1 MTKIAVSS
9 GDPAGIGPDICI
21 KAFGNKKI
29 LSYKPIVF
37 GNIELFIERAKQ
49 INQEINIR
57 EYKGEEE
64 DSISNDFLWMVDKP
78 IGVDISSSK
87 PNPKS
92 AEYIINIFEES
103 VNKTISKEFDA
114 IVTCPINKEIINE
127 GGIPF
132 TGHTEELA
140 KLGKTNKV
148 VMMLANQKI
157 KVALASTHIPLNE
170 VSDFINKGH
179 IEEVVEIIH
188 TSLRDYWNANDPL
201 IKVLGINPHAGDGG
215 YIGKEEKEVIS
226 PALQN
231 LKEKGIY
238 TIGPISADT
247 AFIEKDG
254 TKKAD
259 AFLAMF
265 HDQGLPVIK
274 TMGFGETVNITL
286 GLPFIRTSVD
296 HGTAYDKAG
305 LGSADES
312 SLIAAMEMAFSMSK
326 KNLKDATS

>member
-37 GNIELFIERAKQ
+37 GNIDLFVERAKQ

-188 TSLRDYWNANDPL
+188 RSLRDYWSANDPL

-231 LKEKGIY
+231 LKEKGIN

>member
-49 INQEINIR
+49 INQEIDIR

-64 DSISNDFLWMVDKP
+64 DSISNNFLWMVDMP

-157 KVALASTHIPLNE
+157 KVALASTHIPLKE

-231 LKEKGIY
+231 LKEKGIN

>member
-21 KAFGNKKI
+21 KAFGNKKDLI
-29 LSYKPIVF
+29 YKPIVF
-37 GNIELFIERAKQ
+37 GNLDLFEERAAQ
-49 INQEINIR
+49 INQEIAIK
-57 EYKGEEE
+57 EYRGEDE
-64 DSISNDFLWMVDKP
+64 DSLSSDFLWIVNKP
-78 IGVDISSSK
+78 IGTEISAGK
-87 PNPKS
+87 PDPKS

-103 VNKTISKEFDA
+103 VKKTISNEFNA
-114 IVTCPINKEIINE
+114 IVTCPINKEVINA

-140 KLGKTNKV
+140 RLSKSKKV

-157 KVALASTHIPLNE
+157 KIALASTHIPLSA
-170 VSDFINKGH
+170 VSDFINKSH
-179 IEEVVEIIH
+179 LEEVVKIIYK
-188 TSLRDYWNANDPL
+188 SLKDYWNKDEPL
-201 IKVLGINPHAGDGG
+201 IKVLGINPHASDGG
-215 YIGKEEKEVIS
+215 YIGNEENEVII

-231 LKEKGIY
+231 LKEKGID

-247 AFIEKDG
+247 AFIEKEG
-254 TKKAD
+254 EKAD
-259 AFLAMF
+259 IFLAMF

-305 LGSADES
+305 LGNADES
-312 SLIAAMEMAFSMSK
+312 SLVAAMDMAFSMSTK
-326 KNLKDATS
+326 I

>member
-29 LSYKPIVF
+29 LSYKPIIF
-37 GNIELFIERAKQ
+37 GNIDLFVERAKQ

-92 AEYIINIFEES
+92 ADYIINIFEES

-170 VSDFINKGH
+170 VSDFINQGH

-188 TSLRDYWNANDPL
+188 TSLRDYWNTNDPL

-231 LKEKGIY
+231 LKEKGIN

-326 KNLKDATS
+326 KI

>member
-37 GNIELFIERAKQ
+37 GNIDLFIERAKQ
-49 INQEINIR
+49 INQEIDIR

-64 DSISNDFLWMVDKP
+64 DSISNDFLWMVDMP

-179 IEEVVEIIH
+179 IEEVIEIIH
-188 TSLRDYWNANDPL
+188 TSLRNYWNTNDPL

-231 LKEKGIY
+231 LKEKGIN

>member
-37 GNIELFIERAKQ
+37 GNIDLFIERAKQ
-49 INQEINIR
+49 INQEIDIR

-64 DSISNDFLWMVDKP
+64 DSISNDFLWMVDMP

-188 TSLRDYWNANDPL
+188 RSLRDYWSANDPL

-231 LKEKGIY
+231 LKEKGIN

-326 KNLKDATS
+326 KNLKDATR

>member
-37 GNIELFIERAKQ
+37 GNIDLFFERAKQ
-49 INQEINIR
+49 INQEIDIR

-92 AEYIINIFEES
+92 ADYIINIFEES

-170 VSDFINKGH
+170 VSDFINKVH

-231 LKEKGIY
+231 LKEKGIN

-326 KNLKDATS
+326 KNLKDAKS

>member
-37 GNIELFIERAKQ
+37 GNIDLFVERAKQ

-114 IVTCPINKEIINE
+114 IVTCPINKEIINI

-170 VSDFINKGH
+170 VSDFIKKGH

-231 LKEKGIY
+231 LKEKGIN

>member
-29 LSYKPIVF
+29 LSYKPIIF
-37 GNIELFIERAKQ
+37 GNIDLFVERAKQ
-49 INQEINIR
+49 INQEIDIR

-188 TSLRDYWNANDPL
+188 TSLRDYWNTNDPL

-231 LKEKGIY
+231 LKEKGIN

-326 KNLKDATS
+326 KT

>member
-37 GNIELFIERAKQ
+37 GNIDLFVERAKQ

-64 DSISNDFLWMVDKP
+64 DSISNDFLWMVNKP

-92 AEYIINIFEES
+92 ADYIINIFEES

-231 LKEKGIY
+231 LKEKGIN

-326 KNLKDATS
+326 KI

>member
-21 KAFGNKKI
+21 KAFGNKKDLI
-29 LSYKPIVF
+29 YKPIVF
-37 GNIELFIERAKQ
+37 GNLDLFEERAAQ
-49 INQEINIR
+49 INQEIAIK
-57 EYKGEEE
+57 EYRGEDE
-64 DSISNDFLWMVDKP
+64 DSLSSDFLWIVNKP
-78 IGVDISSSK
+78 IGTEISAGK
-87 PNPKS
+87 PDPKS

-103 VNKTISKEFDA
+103 VKKTISNEFNA
-114 IVTCPINKEIINE
+114 IVTCPINKEVINE

-140 KLGKTNKV
+140 RLSKSKKV

-157 KVALASTHIPLNE
+157 KIALASTHIPLSA
-170 VSDFINKGH
+170 VSDFINKSH
-179 IEEVVEIIH
+179 LEEVVKIIYK
-188 TSLRDYWNANDPL
+188 SLKDYWNKDEPL
-201 IKVLGINPHAGDGG
+201 IKVLGINPHASDGG
-215 YIGKEEKEVIS
+215 YIGNEENEVII

-231 LKEKGIY
+231 LKEKGID
-238 TIGPISADT
+238 TMGPISADT
-247 AFIEKDG
+247 AFIEKEG
-254 TKKAD
+254 EKAD
-259 AFLAMF
+259 VFLAMF

-305 LGSADES
+305 LGNADES
-312 SLIAAMEMAFSMSK
+312 SLVAAMHMAFSMSTK
-326 KNLKDATS
+326 I

>member
-37 GNIELFIERAKQ
+37 GNIDLFIERAKQ

-231 LKEKGIY
+231 LKEKGIN

-247 AFIEKDG
+247 AFIQKDG

-326 KNLKDATS
+326 KT

>member
-37 GNIELFIERAKQ
+37 GNIDLFIERAKQ

-92 AEYIINIFEES
+92 ADYIINIFEES

-188 TSLRDYWNANDPL
+188 TSLRDYWNTNDPL

-326 KNLKDATS
+326 KI

>member
-37 GNIELFIERAKQ
+37 GNIDLFVERAKQ
-49 INQEINIR
+49 INQEIDIR
-57 EYKGEEE
+57 EYKDEEE
-64 DSISNDFLWMVDKP
+64 DSISNDFLWMVDMP

-157 KVALASTHIPLNE
+157 KVALASTHIPLKE

-231 LKEKGIY
+231 LKEKGIN

>member
-37 GNIELFIERAKQ
+37 GNIDLFVERAKQ
-49 INQEINIR
+49 INQEIDIR

-64 DSISNDFLWMVDKP
+64 DSISNDFLWMVDMP

-188 TSLRDYWNANDPL
+188 TSLRDYWNSSDPL

-326 KNLKDATS
+326 KI

>member
-37 GNIELFIERAKQ
+37 GNIDLFIERAKQ

-157 KVALASTHIPLNE
+157 KIALASTHIPLNE

-188 TSLRDYWNANDPL
+188 TSLRDYWNTNDPL

-231 LKEKGIY
+231 LKEKGIN

>member
-37 GNIELFIERAKQ
+37 GNIDLFVERAEQ
-49 INQEINIR
+49 INQEINIK

-64 DSISNDFLWMVDKP
+64 DSISNDFLWMVDMP

-92 AEYIINIFEES
+92 ADYIINIFEES

-231 LKEKGIY
+231 LKEKGIN

-326 KNLKDATS
+326 KI

>member
-37 GNIELFIERAKQ
+37 GNIDLFIERAKQ
-49 INQEINIR
+49 INQEIDIR

-64 DSISNDFLWMVDKP
+64 DSISNDFLWMVDMP

-231 LKEKGIY
+231 LKEKGLN

>member
-37 GNIELFIERAKQ
+37 GNIDLFVERAGQ

-64 DSISNDFLWMVDKP
+64 DSISNDFLWIVDKP

-188 TSLRDYWNANDPL
+188 RSLRDYWSANDPL

-231 LKEKGIY
+231 LKEKGIN

>member
-37 GNIELFIERAKQ
+37 GNIDLFIERAKQ
-49 INQEINIR
+49 INQEIDIR

-64 DSISNDFLWMVDKP
+64 DSISNDFLWMVDMP

-188 TSLRDYWNANDPL
+188 TSLRDYWNTNDPL

-231 LKEKGIY
+231 LKEKGIN

-326 KNLKDATS
+326 KI

>member
-37 GNIELFIERAKQ
+37 GNIDLFIERAKQ

-157 KVALASTHIPLNE
+157 KVALASTHIPLKE

-231 LKEKGIY
+231 LKEKGIN

>member
-37 GNIELFIERAKQ
+37 GNIDLFIERAKQ

-231 LKEKGIY
+231 LKEKGIH

>member
-37 GNIELFIERAKQ
+37 GNIDLFIERAKQ
-49 INQEINIR
+49 INQEIDIR

-92 AEYIINIFEES
+92 ADYIINIFEES

-132 TGHTEELA
+132 KGHTEELA

-231 LKEKGIY
+231 LKEKGIN

>member
-37 GNIELFIERAKQ
+37 GNIDLFIERAKQ

-78 IGVDISSSK
+78 IGVDISSGK

-231 LKEKGIY
+231 LKEKGIH

-326 KNLKDATS
+326 KI

>member
-37 GNIELFIERAKQ
+37 GNIDLFIERAKQ
-49 INQEINIR
+49 INQEIDIR

-64 DSISNDFLWMVDKP
+64 DSISNDFLWMVDMP

-157 KVALASTHIPLNE
+157 KVALASTHIPLKE

-179 IEEVVEIIH
+179 IQEVVEIIH

-231 LKEKGIY
+231 LKEKGIN

>member
-37 GNIELFIERAKQ
+37 GNIDLFIERAKQ
-49 INQEINIR
+49 INQEIDIR

-64 DSISNDFLWMVDKP
+64 DSISNDFLWMVDMP

-170 VSDFINKGH
+170 VSDFINQGH

-188 TSLRDYWNANDPL
+188 TSLRDYWNTNDPL

-231 LKEKGIY
+231 LKEKGIN

-326 KNLKDATS
+326 KI

>member
-37 GNIELFIERAKQ
+37 GNIDLFIERAKQ
-49 INQEINIR
+49 INQEIDIR

-231 LKEKGIY
+231 LKEKGIN

-274 TMGFGETVNITL
+274 TMGFGETINITL
-286 GLPFIRTSVD
+286 GLPFLRISPD
-296 HGTAYDKAG
+296 HGPNLEMFLKNKSNPD
-305 LGSADES
+305 
-312 SLIAAMEMAFSMSK
+312 SLIEAIKFLDK
-326 KNLKDATS
+326 

>member
-37 GNIELFIERAKQ
+37 GNIDLFIERAKQ
-49 INQEINIR
+49 INQEIDIR

-64 DSISNDFLWMVDKP
+64 DSISNDFLWMVDMP

-188 TSLRDYWNANDPL
+188 TSLRNYWNANDPL

-231 LKEKGIY
+231 LKAKGIN

>member
-29 LSYKPIVF
+29 LSYKPIIF
-37 GNIELFIERAKQ
+37 GNIDLFVERAKQ

-92 AEYIINIFEES
+92 ADYIINIFEES

>member
-21 KAFGNKKI
+21 KAFGNKKR

-37 GNIELFIERAKQ
+37 GNVDLFEQRAKQ
-49 INQEINIR
+49 INQEIEIK
-57 EYKGEEE
+57 EYRGEDE
-64 DSISNDFLWMVDKP
+64 DSISSDFLWMVDKP
-78 IGVDISSSK
+78 IGVDISAGK
-87 PNPKS
+87 PEPKS
-92 AEYIINIFEES
+92 ADYIIGIFEDS
-103 VNKTISKEFDA
+103 VKKTISKDFNA
-114 IVTCPINKEIINE
+114 VVTCPINKEVINE
-127 GGIPF
+127 GGISF

-140 KLGKTNKV
+140 KLGKSKKV

-157 KVALASTHIPLNE
+157 KVALASTHIPLKE
-170 VSDFINKGH
+170 VPDFISKSH
-179 IEEVVEIIH
+179 IEEVISIIYA
-188 TSLRDYWNANDPL
+188 SLKDYWNKNDPL
-201 IKVLGINPHAGDGG
+201 IKVLGINPHASDGG
-215 YIGKEEKEVIS
+215 YIGNEEIEVIM

-231 LKEKGIY
+231 LKEKGID

-247 AFIEKDG
+247 AFLEDG

-305 LGSADES
+305 LGNANES
-312 SLIAAMEMAFSMSK
+312 SLVAAMEMACSMSK
-326 KNLKDATS
+326 KI

>member
-37 GNIELFIERAKQ
+37 GNIDLFVERAKQ

-92 AEYIINIFEES
+92 ADYIINIFEES

-170 VSDFINKGH
+170 VSDFIYKGH

-231 LKEKGIY
+231 LKEKGIN

-326 KNLKDATS
+326 KI

>member
-37 GNIELFIERAKQ
+37 GNIDLFIERAKQ
-49 INQEINIR
+49 INQEIDIR
-57 EYKGEEE
+57 EYKDEEE
-64 DSISNDFLWMVDKP
+64 DSISNDFLWMVDMP

-157 KVALASTHIPLNE
+157 KVALASTHIPLKE

-231 LKEKGIY
+231 LKEKGIN

>member
-37 GNIELFIERAKQ
+37 GNIDLFIERAKQ

-87 PNPKS
+87 QNPKS

-231 LKEKGIY
+231 LKEKGIN

-312 SLIAAMEMAFSMSK
+312 SLIAAMEMSFSMSK